1 MADQRIA
8 LQLTEQVS
16 VTHYVRGIIA
26 VGLDG
31 ARIVA
36 LHTM

>member
-8 LQLTEQVS
+8 VQLTEQVS
-16 VTHYVRGIIA
+16 VTQYVRRIIA

-31 ARIVA
+31 ARIFA